1 MIDDEPPEPPLQP
14 SPRHPIATAARA
26 AAAAAAA
33 ALVAHYFF
41 QRDMAS
47 QRTCCMADV
56 RSYKLRSGYTATLWP
71 RRTSEQTHRRSECHV
86 MYKIVVNVQN
96 QKSDQNDV
104 T

>member
-1 MIDDEPPEPPLQP
+1 LSIGSLLLVLVVCMIDDEPPEPPLQP

-56 RSYKLRSGYTATLWP
+56 RSYKLRSLVWLHSDTVATTHE
-71 RRTSEQTHRRSECHV
+71 RTNASS
-86 MYKIVVNVQN
+86 
-96 QKSDQNDV
+96 
-104 T
+104 